1 MNPQAEELN
10 KQIESTNPAILELLS
25 ERGKNIFYPKAGILA
40 QTTDAKTKS
49 INATIGIAIDDD
61 NVPMHLPSTK
71 QHITL
76 EPKEIY
82 PYAPSQGPPALRK
95 TWKDLTKKKNP
106 SLTAATS
113 LPLVTNG
120 LTNALSITGYLFA
133 DNKTILTPD
142 LFWGNYKLTFAQA
155 YNATLEPF
163 NTFQNNKFDTEALKQ
178 ALEKQDSPILLL
190 NFPNNPTGYM
200 PSKEECQ
207 DIADTIKA
215 AAETKKIL
223 VILDD
228 AYIDLIYE
236 QPQESLFSYL
246 ADLHE
251 NLLTIKIDGATKG
264 DYAWGFRV
272 GFLTFN
278 SKGATT
284 ETYEALEHKAAGAI
298 RGNISNASNLSQ
310 NILLKAYQS
319 DTYDQETK
327 QNFDILKERY
337 EQVKHVL
344 KEHKEFEQQFT
355 TLPFNAGYFMCITL
369 KNHDAETIRQ
379 KLLKEYDM
387 GIIALGDKIRIAFSA
402 IPKNKI
408 EQAFINIYEACS
420 Q

>member
-1 MNPQAEELN
+1 MNPQAKALN
-10 KQIESTNPAILELLS
+10 EQIQKTNPAILELLS
-25 ERGKNIFYPKAGILA
+25 NRGKNIFYPKAGILA
-40 QTTDAKTKS
+40 QTADAKTKS
-49 INATIGIAIDDD
+49 INATIGIAIDDQG
-61 NVPMHLPSTK
+61 VPMHLPSTK
-71 QHITL
+71 HHLTL

-82 PYAPSQGPPALRK
+82 PYAPSQGLPALRNK
-95 TWKDLTKKKNP
+95 WKDLTKKKNP
-106 SLTAATS
+106 SLTAETS

-133 DNKTILTPD
+133 DNQTILTPD

-163 NTFQNNKFDTEALKQ
+163 NTFQNSKFDTEALKQ
-178 ALEKQDSPILLL
+178 ALEKHQILLL

-207 DIADTIKA
+207 DIADTINEA
-215 AAETKKIL
+215 AQKKNIL

-236 QPQESLFSYL
+236 QPQESLFTYL

-264 DYAWGFRV
+264 DYAWGLRV

-278 SKGATT
+278 SKGATK

-310 NILLKAYQS
+310 HLLLKAYES
-319 DTYDQETK
+319 TTYDAERET
-327 QNFDILKERY
+327 NFKILKERY
-337 EQVKHVL
+337 GEVERVL
-344 KEHKEFEQQFT
+344 ETHTEFEEQFT
-355 TLPFNAGYFMCITL
+355 ALPFNAGYFMCIAL
-369 KNHDAETIRQ
+369 KNHDAEEIRQ
-379 KLLKEYDM
+379 KLLTEYDM
-387 GIIALGDKIRIAFSA
+387 GIIALDKKIRIAFSA

-420 Q
+420 K